1 MGVQWNAQSIVS
13 WRVSPLL
20 HMQKIVTGI
29 DIGTYH
35 VKVVIAARP
44 DNPRDAPKILGTGYA
59 ESRGMKQGYIISIP
73 EVSRSIAAAVA
84 QASKAAQV
92 KVKRAYVGVGGVG
105 LDEAFARGE
114 TVVER
119 GDSELT
125 ARDIPRVLAAAEHAL
140 APTALLNRRV
150 LHTIPL
156 RYSVDG
162 VRVMGRS
169 PIGLK
174 GVRLSA
180 ETLFITCLERHVSD
194 IVAAVEEAGIEVEDV
209 AASPLAASFVAL
221 SKTQKRVG
229 CVLANIGSETL
240 SIIVFEDGI
249 PVSIRVFPVGASD
262 ITHDIALGLRISPEE
277 AESLKHGAVLGST
290 YPQRKV
296 DDIIGRRVSD
306 MFKLVEAQLKK
317 IGKNELLPA
326 GVILT
331 GGGSTVQSIGDL
343 ARAVLKLPSR
353 VASLSEGVGSKVH
366 LKDGSWAVAYGL
378 TIWGFTQGEEPDTA
392 QANAGFNDVMRILTR
407 WFRKFLP

>member
-1 MGVQWNAQSIVS
+1 
-13 WRVSPLL
+13 
-20 HMQKIVTGI
+20 MQKIVTGI
-29 DIGTYH
+29 DVGSYH
-35 VKVVIAARP
+35 VKVVIASRP
-44 DNPRDAPKILGTGYA
+44 DHPRDAPKILGTGYA

-92 KVKRAYVGVGGVG
+92 KVRRAYVGVGGVG

-125 ARDIPRVLAAAEHAL
+125 ARDIPRVLTAAEHAL

-156 RYSVDG
+156 RYGVDG

-194 IVAAVEEAGIEVEDV
+194 IVTAVEEAGIEVEDI

-249 PVSIRVFPVGASD
+249 PVSVRVFPVGAAD
-262 ITHDIALGLRISPEE
+262 ITHDIALGLRIPPEE
-277 AESLKHGAVLGST
+277 AEQLKQGAVLGSP

-296 DDIIGRRVSD
+296 DDIISRRVSD

-317 IGKNELLPA
+317 IGKSELLPA
-326 GVILT
+326 GVVLT

-343 ARAVLKLPSR
+343 AKAVLKLPSR

-378 TIWGFTQGEEPDTA
+378 TIWGFTQGEDPDNNQTHSGITDA
-392 QANAGFNDVMRILTR
+392 LRVLSR
-407 WFRKFLP
+407 WFKKFLP

>member
-1 MGVQWNAQSIVS
+1 
-13 WRVSPLL
+13 
-20 HMQKIVTGI
+20 MQKIVTGI
-29 DIGTYH
+29 DVGTYQ

-44 DNPRDAPKILGTGYA
+44 DHPNEPPKILGTGYA

-92 KVKRAYVGVGGVG
+92 KVRRAYIGVGGVG
-105 LDEAFARGE
+105 LDEAFSRGE

-119 GDSELT
+119 GDSEISY
-125 ARDIPRVLAAAEHAL
+125 RDTTRVLSAAEGAL
-140 APTALLNRRV
+140 SPTSLLNRKV

-162 VRVMGRS
+162 IRVMGRS
-169 PIGLK
+169 PIGMK
-174 GVRLSA
+174 GMRLSCEA
-180 ETLFITCLERHVSD
+180 LFITCLERHVND
-194 IVAAVEEAGIEVEDV
+194 LVAAIEDAGIEVEDI

-221 SKTQKRVG
+221 SKMQKRVG

-249 PVSIRVFPVGASD
+249 PISVRVFPVGAAD
-262 ITHDIALGLRISPEE
+262 ITHDIALGLRISPED
-277 AESLKHGAVLGST
+277 AEQLKQGAVLGAPF
-290 YPQRKV
+290 PQRKI
-296 DDIIGRRVSD
+296 DDLISRRVSD

-326 GVILT
+326 GVVLT
-331 GGGSTVQSIGDL
+331 GGGSSVQTVSDL
-343 ARAVLKLPSR
+343 AKAMLRLPSR

-378 TIWGFTQGEEPDTA
+378 TIWGFTQGDEPD
-392 QANAGFNDVMRILTR
+392 AGSGAGMRDVVRMFVKWLQ
-407 WFRKFLP
+407 KFLP